1 MLTSGSRASSPDT
14 ASATSSARPPTAL
27 SIGAR
32 IFVSRLAAGPEQLDE
47 QRLRAL
53 VERALPWIEAEDV
66 PLEVGLLLL
75 EKVVLALLA
84 DEPVA
89 PRRHLSLVPRG

>member
-14 ASATSSARPPTAL
+14 TPARPPTPL

-47 QRLRAL
+47 QRLSAL

-66 PLEVGLLLL
+66 PLEVGLLLM
-75 EKVVLALLA
+75 EKVVLALLD

>member
-14 ASATSSARPPTAL
+14 SSATASARPPTAL

-32 IFVSRLAAGPEQLDE
+32 IFVSRLASGPEQLDE
-47 QRLRAL
+47 QRLTAL

-66 PLEVGLLLL
+66 PLDIGLLLM
-75 EKVVLALLA
+75 EKVVLALL
-84 DEPVA
+84 DEPGG
-89 PRRHLSLVPRG
+89 PRRHLSLVPRD